1 MCCGFCSGS
10 ASAGRLVG
18 VRERGSLKEGDRV
31 SLEVKADI
39 QDGWH
44 VYGFNQAADGP
55 TPLHIAVEESDIVQS
70 AGAVSG
76 TKPTKQRDASFG
88 LDTETY
94 AHSIVLHLPVQVRPN
109 AKTGNQSVSVSVRFQ
124 SCNDHHLPAT
134 EDGPP
139 GGSNRSPPVTSLPG

>member
-1 MCCGFCSGS
+1 MQRILRRSRC
-10 ASAGRLVG
+10 AK
-18 VRERGSLKEGDRV
+18 GSLKEGDRV

-70 AGAVSG
+70 AGAISG

-94 AHSIVLHLPVQVRPN
+94 THSLVLDLPVQVRSN
-109 AKTGNQSVSVSVRFQ
+109 AKTGNQSVPVSVPFQ
-124 SCNDHHLPAT
+124 SCNDHICLPPKTVHLVAPI
-134 EDGPP
+134 EVVP
-139 GGSNRSPPVTSLPG
+139 